1 MSFADS
7 LNVYSSSFLN
17 IFTVSIG
24 LCMIQVLHCMAC
36 LGSIVAVSAD
46 HYMCLD
52 PINKNY

>member
-46 HYMCLD
+46 HYTCLG
-52 PINKNY
+52 PLNKNY